1 MIELSKE
8 IVSVVITDVPSL
20 NKYYAG
26 GHWTVRNKQANKF
39 HAQVKSQLH
48 EKEIPSPHAVR
59 VVCDSHSRLDLDNRI
74 LAVKFTLDALKE
86 MGYIKDDSPKFVK
99 EIHIRDDP
107 EMEKNTYK
115 ITLFEIIL

>member
-8 IVSVVITDVPSL
+8 IVSVIVTDVPSL

-26 GHWTVRNKQANKF
+26 GHWTIRNKQANKF
-39 HAQVKSQLH
+39 HAQVKNQLH
-48 EKEIPSPHAVR
+48 EKEIPSPNAVR

-86 MGYIKDDSPKFVK
+86 MGYIKDDSPKYVK
-99 EIHIRDDP
+99 EIRIRDDP

-115 ITLFEIIL
+115 ITLFEILL